1 VQVWHPALQ
10 RMIPTNLRF
19 GPYELHSRV
28 RQLHKH
34 GVKLKLRPQSY
45 RVLEVLLGRAGDLVS
60 REELRQ
66 QLWPSDTF
74 VDFEHGLNTSVKD
87 LRNVLNDS
95 AIDPR
100 YIETLPKLGYRFIA
114 AVELTERP
122 SPAVTPTQSVG
133 PSDTLDPTPAIAQ
146 IESRNTR
153 AVVAGWVVLLISV
166 LVIGG
171 SVAGYFQW
179 VHSRPHSPPAN
190 ERVMVAVLPF
200 ENLTGDSAQEYFSD
214 GMTEE
219 MIAQLG
225 RADPD
230 HLNVIARTSVMHYKH
245 SDEQVDQIGRD
256 LGAQYVLE
264 GSVRRDPDKV
274 RISAQLIQTKDQSR
288 IWARQYDRQLSGL
301 LALQGEIAQEAADE
315 ILVALGDRKL
325 PSAPPAAEPPK
336 SDEAYDLYLRGRYFL
351 AKRTKQGFQQAAE
364 CFEQAI
370 AKDPTYAPAYA
381 GLADTYTLMSEYGFA
396 PPSEVIPKARA
407 AALKAL
413 NLDGK
418 LAEAHVS
425 LAAIAQNFDWDWQ
438 TADKEFRRAIA
449 LDPNYATGHH
459 WYAEH
464 LALLGRFD
472 EAFPEMQR
480 ARQLDPLS
488 LIIQTDNA
496 VFLYFARQYDPAITQ
511 FRAVLAME
519 PNFPRIHILVCAY
532 VQKGQFEDALA
543 DVQKWRRLDDDST
556 YWTWTLAAYTYG
568 KSGHPD
574 QARDALERARS
585 LKFGPIDPLALVA
598 PYVGLGD
605 KDQAFAWLD
614 KAVAEHSPGLTALK
628 VDPIFDPLRSD
639 PRFQAL
645 LVRVGLDKP

>member
-1 VQVWHPALQ
+1 MLG
-10 RMIPTNLRF
+10 TNLRF
-19 GPYELHSRV
+19 GPYELKSRV

-45 RVLEVLLGRAGDLVS
+45 RVLEILLERSGDVVT
-60 REELRQ
+60 REEFRQ
-66 QLWPSDTF
+66 QLWSSDTF

-87 LRNVLNDS
+87 LRSVLNDS
-95 AIDPR
+95 ATEPR

-114 AVELTERP
+114 ALEVNESPSVAAAPTENVAPEILSSVSGTLPLENGTGRRSLP
-122 SPAVTPTQSVG
+122 GWGGILVT
-133 PSDTLDPTPAIAQ
+133 L
-146 IESRNTR
+146 
-153 AVVAGWVVLLISV
+153 
-166 LVIGG
+166 LVIGACA
-171 SVAGYFQW
+171 AGYFGW
-179 VHSRPHSPPAN
+179 VHSRIRPGAVN
-190 ERVMVAVLPF
+190 GRAMVAVLPF

-225 RADPD
+225 RVDPD
-230 HLNVIARTSVMHYKH
+230 HLGVIARTSVMHYKH
-245 SDEQVDQIGRD
+245 TGEQVDQIGRE
-256 LGAQYVLE
+256 LGAEYVLE
-264 GSVRRDPDKV
+264 GSVRRDSDKV
-274 RISAQLIQTKDQSR
+274 RISTQLIQTKDQSR

-301 LALQGEIAQEAADE
+301 LVLQAEIAQEAADE

-325 PSAPPAAEPPK
+325 PAAAPSTTEQLPK
-336 SDEAYDLYLRGRYFL
+336 SDEAYDLYLKGRYFQ
-351 AKRTKQGFQQAAE
+351 AKRSEPGFQQAVE

-381 GLADTYTLMSEYGFA
+381 GLADTYTLISEYDFA
-396 PPSEVIPKARA
+396 PPSEAIPKARA

-413 NLDGK
+413 DLDGK

-438 TADKEFRRAIA
+438 AADQEFRRAIA

-488 LIIQTDNA
+488 LIIETDNA
-496 VFLYFARQYDPAITQ
+496 VFLYFARQYDPAIVQ
-511 FRAVLAME
+511 FQAVLEME
-519 PNFPRIHILVCAY
+519 PNFPRIHIVEYAY

-543 DVQKWRRLDDDST
+543 DNQKWRRVDSNIT
-556 YWTWTLAAYTYG
+556 AWTWTLEAYTYG
-568 KSGHPD
+568 RAGRPAE
-574 QARDALERARS
+574 ARSALEKARS
-585 LKFGPIDPLALVA
+585 SKFGPIDPIALVG
-598 PYVGLGD
+598 PYIGLGD
-605 KDQAFAWLD
+605 KAQAFVWLD
-614 KAVAEHSPGLTALK
+614 KAVAEHSPGVTALK
-628 VDPIFDPLRSD
+628 VDPIYDPLRSD
-639 PRFQAL
+639 PRFQTI
-645 LVRVGLDKP
+645 LVRLGLDKP